1 MHEVEFLSFSEKK
14 NEIFSALRQS
24 LTFSDLSF
32 MRKIPFFSLTHD
44 LSHEIL
50 YAFGSVIKLI
60 CHFFHH
66 LGEKEQRENPQSGIY
81 HLDESSE
88 SLPHYL
94 SET

>member
-1 MHEVEFLSFSEKK
+1 M
-14 NEIFSALRQS
+14 IYQ
-24 LTFSDLSF
+24 
-32 MRKIPFFSLTHD
+32 
-44 LSHEIL
+44 HEIL

-66 LGEKEQRENPQSGIY
+66 LCRRGRENKKEKQQSGIY
-81 HLDESSE
+81 HFDELSE